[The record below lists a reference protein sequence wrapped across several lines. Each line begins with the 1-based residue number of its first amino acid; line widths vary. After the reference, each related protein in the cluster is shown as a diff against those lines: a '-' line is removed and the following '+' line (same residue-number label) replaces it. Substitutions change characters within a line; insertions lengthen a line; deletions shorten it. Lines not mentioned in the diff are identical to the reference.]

1 MDLRQIEYFVQVAEL
16 GSFSKAAVALSMAQ
30 PALSRQVKT
39 LEMELGQALLLR
51 NGRGVTLT
59 DAGALFLKHGHGIL
73 HQVQRARDE
82 LSSSLGQVGGKI
94 VVGLPP
100 SLGLG
105 LTAPLAS
112 AFRNRFP
119 DAELAFVEG
128 LSAHL
133 AEWLMVGRI
142 DLALLLNPDP
152 RPEIDTAPVF
162 EEPLFLISP
171 HSSSADPDRDPDP
184 GRPIEFRSLVDF
196 PLVIPD
202 RFHAIRR
209 LVETRAAHL
218 GLRLKI
224 AMEVASADGMLDLVR
239 LGFGH
244 AVLPF
249 SALARRDVVTL
260 YSARQIVEP
269 RLPVLVTTAVSA
281 VRPLTPLVT
290 AMRERVTDL
299 IRELAAQWV
308 GPAAARGPSRSH
320 IGR

>member
-30 PALSRQVKT
+30 PALSRQVKS
-39 LEMELGQALLLR
+39 LEIELGQTLLLR

-59 DAGALFLKHGHGIL
+59 DAGTLFLKHGHGIL

-82 LSSSLGQVGGKI
+82 LRSSLGQVGGKI

-105 LTAPLAS
+105 LTSPLAA
-112 AFRNRFP
+112 AFRERFP
-119 DAELAFVEG
+119 DAELAIVEG
-128 LSAHL
+128 LSSHL

-142 DLALLLNPDP
+142 DLALLLNPDA
-152 RPEIDTAPVF
+152 RAEIDTAPVF
-162 EEPLFLISP
+162 EEALFLISP
-171 HSSSADPDRDPDP
+171 VGSSESYETDES
-184 GRPIEFRSLVDF
+184 IEFRALADF
-196 PLVIPD
+196 PLIIPD
-202 RFHAIRR
+202 RLHAIRR

-218 GLRLKI
+218 GLKLKI
-224 AMEVASADGMLDLVR
+224 GMEVASADGMLDLVR

-249 SALARRDVVTL
+249 SALARRDVVAL
-260 YSARQIVEP
+260 YQARQIVEP

-290 AMRERVTDL
+290 AMRERVTML
-299 IRELAAQWV
+299 VRELAVQWV
-308 GPAAARGPSRSH
+308 GRGASR
-320 IGR
+320 GT

>member
-16 GSFSKAAVALSMAQ
+16 GSFSKAAIALSMAQ
-30 PALSRQVKT
+30 PALSRQVKS
-39 LEMELGQALLLR
+39 LEIELGQTLLLR

-82 LSSSLGQVGGKI
+82 LRSSLGQVTGKI

-105 LTAPLAS
+105 LTAPLAA
-112 AFRNRFP
+112 AFRQRFP
-119 DAELAFVEG
+119 DAELAIVEG
-128 LSAHL
+128 LSSHL
-133 AEWLMVGRI
+133 AEWLMVGRV

-171 HSSSADPDRDPDP
+171 RESSDGTDVGDPL
-184 GRPIEFRSLVDF
+184 EFRSLVDY

-202 RFHAIRR
+202 RLHAIRR

-218 GLRLKI
+218 GMKLKI
-224 AMEVASADGMLDLVR
+224 GMEVASADGMLDLVR

-249 SALARRDVVTL
+249 SALARRDAVAL
-260 YSARQIVEP
+260 YCARQIIEP
-269 RLPVLVTTAVSA
+269 RLPVLVTTGVSA

-290 AMRERVTDL
+290 AMRDRVTEL
-299 IRELAAQWV
+299 VRELAVQWV
-308 GPAAARGPSRSH
+308 GPSALRGV
-320 IGR
+320 

>member
-16 GSFSKAAVALSMAQ
+16 GSFSKAALALQMAQ
-30 PALSRQVKT
+30 PALSRQVKS
-39 LEMELGQALLLR
+39 LEIELGQALLLR

-59 DAGALFLKHGHGIL
+59 DAGELFLKHGHGIL

-82 LSSSLGQVGGKI
+82 LRSSQGQVSGKI

-105 LTAPLAS
+105 LTAPLAA
-112 AFRNRFP
+112 AFRQRFP
-119 DAELAFVEG
+119 DAELAIVEG
-128 LSAHL
+128 LSSHL
-133 AEWLMVGRI
+133 AEWLMVGRV

-171 HSSSADPDRDPDP
+171 KAGLDAPAADSAV
-184 GRPIEFRSLVDF
+184 EFRALADC

-202 RFHAIRR
+202 RVHAIRR

-218 GLRLKI
+218 GMRLTI
-224 AMEVASADGMLDLVR
+224 AMEVASADGILDLVR

-249 SALARRDVVTL
+249 SALARRDAVAL
-260 YSARQIVEP
+260 YGARPIVEP
-269 RLPVLVTTAVSA
+269 RLPVVVTTAVSA
-281 VRPLTPLVT
+281 VRPLTPLVN
-290 AMRERVTDL
+290 AMRDRVADLVRER
-299 IRELAAQWV
+299 AAQWV
-308 GPAAARGPSRSH
+308 GPAASRGR
-320 IGR
+320 

>member
-16 GSFSKAAVALSMAQ
+16 GSFSKAALALSMAQ

-39 LEMELGQALLLR
+39 LEIELGQTLLLR

-82 LSSSLGQVGGKI
+82 LRSSLGQVGGKI

-105 LTAPLAS
+105 LTAPLAT
-112 AFRNRFP
+112 AFRHRFP

-128 LSAHL
+128 LSSHL

-171 HSSSADPDRDPDP
+171 HMPSDGLDPD
-184 GRPIEFRSLVDF
+184 RPIEFRSLVEF

-218 GLRLKI
+218 GTKLKI
-224 AMEVASADGMLDLVR
+224 AMEVSSADGMLDLVR

-249 SALARRDVVTL
+249 SALARRNAVER

-290 AMRERVTDL
+290 AMRDRVTEL
-299 IRELAAQWV
+299 VRELASQWI
-308 GPAAARGPSRSH
+308 GPATSRG
-320 IGR
+320 I